1 MNTVGN
7 ILWIV
12 LGGFI
17 IFFFY
22 LFGSFILFLTIIGI
36 PFGIQTLKMASLSLT
51 PFGKDVRRGE
61 RSDGV
66 LPLIM
71 NVIWIL
77 FAGLEIALTHVVLA
91 VLFAITI
98 IGIPFATQHIKLATI
113 ALVPFGNEIIDK

>member
-22 LFGSFILFLTIIGI
+22 LFGSFILFLTIICI

-77 FAGLEIALTHVVLA
+77 FAGLEIALTHVALA